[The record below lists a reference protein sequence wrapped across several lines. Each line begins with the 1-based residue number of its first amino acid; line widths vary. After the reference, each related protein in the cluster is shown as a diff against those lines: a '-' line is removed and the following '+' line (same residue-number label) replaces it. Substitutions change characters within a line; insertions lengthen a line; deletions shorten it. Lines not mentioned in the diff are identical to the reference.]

1 MTPSAFMPD
10 RNHTFSSSIAV
21 TVMRHRHVVAAA
33 ADCAAVVVGFATA
46 TLLRFGLRTEDVHL
60 LHLAG
65 FLGIAVALHLAFGI
79 GSGLY
84 SGRFRFSSFEE
95 MTAVA
100 GSLAM
105 TTLLLCGADLALSRL
120 IPLSAVVAG
129 GMIVLALLS
138 GIRYGTRL
146 VLERRLRPRLDVL
159 HRVLVFGAGE
169 GAEQAIRAMLRN
181 PESAFIPV
189 AIVDDDPANAKLRI
203 RGVPVVGT
211 RDALSEAIASNEC
224 DTVLIAIPSATAELV
239 RNIAELAEPLGVDV
253 QVLPPAYELLDR
265 AVRVSDIRPLTNKD
279 LLGRHEI
286 QIDVAAVGGYV
297 KGKRILV
304 TGAGGSIGSELCRQ
318 LSHYGPARLV
328 LLDRDES
335 ALHSVQLTL
344 TGNGLLD
351 DPNLVVADIRDRQRL
366 VEIFAQ
372 HRPQVV
378 FHTAALKHL
387 PLLEQ
392 HPFEAVKTNIWGTV
406 HMLQIS
412 ADYGVERFVNI
423 STDKAADPTSVLGYT
438 KRIGERLTAGVAA
451 QAAGT
456 FVSVRFGNV
465 LGSRGSV
472 LTAFR
477 AQIDAG
483 GPVTVTH
490 PQVSRFFM
498 TVEEAVRLT
507 IQAAAIGRSGEA
519 LVLDMGEP
527 VLISDVAHRL
537 AAAADRP
544 VNVVYTGL
552 RPGEKMHEVLFG
564 QGEPDNRPEHPLV
577 SHVPV
582 SPLEGFQL
590 SPLDSCGSTQELLP
604 ALRSL
609 CTVVTSQNTLDL
621 IRQRHAAPSQRSFQG
636 R

>member
-1 MTPSAFMPD
+1 MTPSAFTPD

-253 QVLPPAYELLDR
+253 KVLPPVHALLDR

-423 STDKAADPTSVLGYT
+423 STDKAADPISVLGYT

-451 QAAGT
+451 TSTAFGT

-483 GPVTVTH
+483 GPVTVTD

-519 LVLDMGEP
+519 LVLDMGGP
-527 VLISDVAHRL
+527 VRIADIAHRL
-537 AAAADRP
+537 AASAERP
-544 VNVVYTGL
+544 VDVVYTGL

-564 QGEPDNRPEHPLV
+564 KGEPDHRPTHPLV

-582 SPLEGFQL
+582 SPLQRSQL
-590 SPLDSCGSTQELLP
+590 SPLRSCGTTSELLP
-604 ALRSL
+604 TLKALCEAEATGTRF
-609 CTVVTSQNTLDL
+609 DL
-621 IRQRHAAPSQRSFQG
+621 EQRPAASMTRG

>member
-1 MTPSAFMPD
+1 
-10 RNHTFSSSIAV
+10 V
-21 TVMRHRHVVAAA
+21 TVVRHRHAAA
-33 ADCAAVVVGFATA
+33 AATDCAVVAVGLATA
-46 TLLRFGLRTEDVHL
+46 TLLRFGLRTEAVHL
-60 LHLAG
+60 PGLMG
-65 FLGIAVALHLAFGI
+65 FLAIAVAVHLGTATGV
-79 GSGLY
+79 GLY
-84 SGRFRFSSFEE
+84 SGRFQFSSFEE

-100 GSLAM
+100 GSLST
-105 TTLLLCGADLALSRL
+105 TTLILSGVDLALRRPV
-120 IPLSAVVAG
+120 PLSAVVVG
-129 GMIVLALLS
+129 GMIILALLS
-138 GIRYGTRL
+138 GVRYGSRL
-146 VLERRLRPRLDVL
+146 LVERRLRPRQDVL

-181 PESAFIPV
+181 PEGAFIPV

-203 RGVPVVGT
+203 RGVPVIGT
-211 RDALSEAIASNEC
+211 RADLSAVIASHEC

-239 RNIAELAEPLGVDV
+239 RSIAELTDPLGVDV
-253 QVLPPAYELLDR
+253 KVLPPVSELLDR
-265 AVRVSDIRPLTNKD
+265 TVRVTDIRPLTNED

-286 QIDVAAVGGYV
+286 QIDVAAVAGYIQ
-297 KGKRILV
+297 GKRILV

-318 LSHYGPARLV
+318 LARYEPDRLV

-335 ALHSVQLTL
+335 ALHGVQLTL

-351 DPNLVVADIRDRQRL
+351 GSNLVVADIRDRQRL
-366 VEIFAQ
+366 VEVFAE
-372 HRPQVV
+372 HKPEVV

-406 HMLQIS
+406 HMLQIA
-412 ADYGVERFVNI
+412 ADYSVERFVNI

-451 QAAGT
+451 TAFGT

-477 AQIDAG
+477 AQVDAG

-507 IQAAAIGRSGEA
+507 IQAAAIGKSGEA
-519 LVLDMGEP
+519 LVLDMGGP
-527 VLISDVAHRL
+527 VLIADVARRL
-537 AAAADRP
+537 AASAEQP
-544 VNVVYTGL
+544 VDVVYTGL
-552 RPGEKMHEVLFG
+552 RPGEKMHEVLLG
-564 QGEPDNRPEHPLV
+564 AGEPDHRPIHPLV

-582 SPLEGFQL
+582 APLQGSQL
-590 SPLDSCGSTQELLP
+590 SPLRSCGTAEELLP
-604 ALRSL
+604 TLRALCDARSVN
-609 CTVVTSQNTLDL
+609 TVLDL
-621 IRQRHAAPSQRSFQG
+621 TERRRAPSTTTRG